1 VLSGCAVLG
10 SGAVVVA
17 LLGCKAPNG
26 NDLFKPIPST
36 MVGSLGGAGA
46 DGMLPLV
53 PMDVESLDAGAPVA
67 SPSSTSGLDAGPA
80 ARLPVMPQ
88 SSTDASVDPASDA
101 SPGSIEA
108 GPPAC
113 VPQVEVCNGLDD
125 DCDGQVDED
134 GACPEDCQGFAL
146 KGRGYMYC
154 AVEVAQA
161 TALARCS
168 AQGMRL
174 AWIETAEENAQI
186 VANIVAAP
194 LPRPDDDAELLT
206 YIGGSDAASEG
217 VWRWVGTD
225 SIPDGVQ
232 FWQGT
237 SADTGGQAVGGAFAN
252 WAPTEPNDTDGNEDC
267 AALSAIG
274 ANNREPGNWDD
285 RSCDTE
291 FPFVCEAP

>member
-1 VLSGCAVLG
+1 
-10 SGAVVVA
+10 A
-17 LLGCKAPNG
+17 LPSCKAPNG

-36 MVGSLGGAGA
+36 AVGTLGEAGAG
-46 DGMLPLV
+46 GMLPLV
-53 PMDVESLDAGAPVA
+53 PLDMESSDAGTPALSPSSSSRLDAGIAP
-67 SPSSTSGLDAGPA
+67 P
-80 ARLPVMPQ
+80 LPPMAQ
-88 SSTDASVDPASDA
+88 ASTDASVGQANDA
-101 SPGSIEA
+101 STGSIEA

-113 VPQVEVCNGLDD
+113 VPHLEVCNGLDD
-125 DCDGQVDED
+125 DCDGQVDEE
-134 GACPEDCQGFAL
+134 GACAEDCQGFAL

-154 AVEVAQA
+154 AVELNQA

-206 YIGGSDAASEG
+206 FIGGSDAVSEG
-217 VWRWVGTD
+217 VWRWVGTE
-225 SIPDGVQ
+225 SIPDGAQ

-237 SADTGGQAVGGAFAN
+237 SADTGGQAIGGAFAN
-252 WAPTEPNDTDGNEDC
+252 WAPSEPNDTDGNEDC
-267 AALSAIG
+267 AAVSAIG

-291 FPFVCEAP
+291 LPFVCEVP